1 MIATIFDIFSFH
13 FSVFSLL
20 LRSVCCLKVH
30 SGRPIRIAK
39 KSHDMK
45 YPLSANSSDNGETRC
60 ADDNDSGKD
69 CCHLSELTKYGMNI
83 WINDRS

>member
-1 MIATIFDIFSFH
+1 M
-13 FSVFSLL
+13 L

-39 KSHDMK
+39 KNHDVK
-45 YPLSANSSDNGETRC
+45 LPLSVNRSDNEEKRV
-60 ADDNDSGKD
+60 ADDGIPY
-69 CCHLSELTKYGMNI
+69 CHLSELTKYGMNI